1 MSKRFPVIDWENA
14 EELTKIWGKKD
25 FLSKVNAADCIK
37 DIISGCYLMQLQA
50 TIAAKALMRQKKIK
64 PLIKKLTKTEKKACE
79 DFATKLRETE
89 LEEWVKE
96 SDSDDSKERWKK
108 DGISVPS
115 HYKKYTVEDRKILMQ
130 LPDRQNEKNKSY
142 DGGQR
147 MQKGL
152 I

>member
-1 MSKRFPVIDWENA
+1 
-14 EELTKIWGKKD
+14 
-25 FLSKVNAADCIK
+25 
-37 DIISGCYLMQLQA
+37 MQLQA

-89 LEEWVKE
+89 LEEWVTN
-96 SDSDDSKERWKK
+96 SDSDDFRERRNK

-115 HYKKYTVEDRKILMQ
+115 HYKKYTVKDRKILMQ

-142 DGGQR
+142 DGPEDAKKIDIAEPGKESR
-147 MQKGL
+147 SMYIATNLTSEEEREL
-152 I
+152 IKLL